1 MIARSDQLGI
11 PLLTGVISM
20 DRMEAK
26 CRLYKRKLTPV
37 GQFFMH
43 MPPGSEWESAL
54 EQKRM
59 RLSVISS
66 SAA

>member
-1 MIARSDQLGI
+1 
-11 PLLTGVISM
+11 
-20 DRMEAK
+20 MEAK

-43 MPPGSEWESAL
+43 MPKGTEWESAI
-54 EQKRM
+54 EQKQM
-59 RLSVISS
+59 RVNLSS